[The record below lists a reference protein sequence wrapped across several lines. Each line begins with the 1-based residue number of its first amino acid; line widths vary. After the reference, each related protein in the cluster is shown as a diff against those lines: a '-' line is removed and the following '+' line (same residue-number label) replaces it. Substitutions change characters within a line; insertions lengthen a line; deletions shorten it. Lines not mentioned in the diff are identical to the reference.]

1 VSRSVQGHR
10 FFFVHVQ
17 KTGGTALKRRLRNHF
32 GAGLYPTRGVD
43 GEDMWELLLS
53 VPRLRERLAARGD
66 EIEAIAGHF
75 PLRTI
80 DSLDGRFRALTVL
93 REPVERMLSS

>member
-1 VSRSVQGHR
+1 
-10 FFFVHVQ
+10 
-17 KTGGTALKRRLRNHF
+17 
-32 GAGLYPTRGVD
+32 
-43 GEDMWELLLS
+43 MS

-80 DSLDGRFRALTVL
+80 DSIDGRFTTLTVL
-93 REPVERMLSS
+93 REPVGAVLSS